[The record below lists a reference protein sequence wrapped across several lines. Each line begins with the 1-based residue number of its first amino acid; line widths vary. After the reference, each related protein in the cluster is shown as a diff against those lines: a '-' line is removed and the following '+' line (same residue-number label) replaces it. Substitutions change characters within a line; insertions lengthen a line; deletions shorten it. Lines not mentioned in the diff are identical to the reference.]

1 MLYLRPWWRC
11 ATIAALRND
20 CNGRRMAAREA
31 KMATGAIATAKQIT
45 TGSEQ
50 IEALRAALH
59 GPVLT
64 PADPGYDD
72 ARIVWNGAIDKHPE
86 IIVRCSGVAD
96 VIDAVDFARAQG
108 LLVAVRG
115 GGHNVAG
122 NAVCDGGIVIDL
134 AGMNAVRVDV
144 AARRVRAGGGAN
156 IGEVDR
162 ETQAFGLAV
171 PLGIVSATGIAGL
184 TLCGGHSW
192 LARRHGFACDNLVS
206 VDMVT
211 ADGRYVTASQDEN
224 ADLFWAVRGGGGN
237 FGIVTSF
244 EYQAHPVGPEVMLC
258 APFYPLE
265 QAADI
270 FRRWRDYLADAP
282 DAYTAQFVIWSV
294 PAHENFPAELHGRPV
309 AIAAGVH
316 SGPLDEAAA
325 FIEPLRQLGEP
336 LIDLSGPI
344 PYVAVQQAFDPF
356 FVEKGARLNYW
367 KSIYLDVL
375 DDAAID
381 RIVARAADRPDP
393 WTLLS
398 TRLMGGASARVP
410 AEATAL
416 GGRDAPFMFSIDS
429 GWTDPTD
436 TDRAIAWTRDFWE
449 EMRQG
454 GRGSVYLNFVSE
466 GEDTE
471 AMMRAS
477 YGDANYDRL
486 VEIKTKY
493 DPANLFR
500 LNQNIRP
507 RST

>member
-1 MLYLRPWWRC
+1 
-11 ATIAALRND
+11 
-20 CNGRRMAAREA
+20 
-31 KMATGAIATAKQIT
+31 
-45 TGSEQ
+45 
-50 IEALRAALH
+50 
-59 GPVLT
+59 
-64 PADPGYDD
+64 
-72 ARIVWNGAIDKHPE
+72 
-86 IIVRCSGVAD
+86 
-96 VIDAVDFARAQG
+96 
-108 LLVAVRG
+108 
-115 GGHNVAG
+115 
-122 NAVCDGGIVIDL
+122 
-134 AGMNAVRVDV
+134 
-144 AARRVRAGGGAN
+144 
-156 IGEVDR
+156 
-162 ETQAFGLAV
+162 
-171 PLGIVSATGIAGL
+171 
-184 TLCGGHSW
+184 
-192 LARRHGFACDNLVS
+192 
-206 VDMVT
+206 
-211 ADGRYVTASQDEN
+211 
-224 ADLFWAVRGGGGN
+224 
-237 FGIVTSF
+237 
-244 EYQAHPVGPEVMLC
+244 MLC